1 MCFSFPLVCVWV
13 GVEGRG
19 GGGERVGCSAGS
31 TFLTV
36 PDMSKINSPSGK

>member
-1 MCFSFPLVCVWV
+1 MFFIPVGVCV
-13 GVEGRG
+13 G
-19 GGGERVGCSAGS
+19 GGGGAGGGRVGCSAGS